1 MTMTWRV
8 EVDRGVCIGSG
19 ICAGTA
25 PDVFRLEGERSR
37 PVQEEIE
44 PQEAALDA
52 ADSCP
57 ALAITLRTESDEIV
71 GPRP

>member
-1 MTMTWRV
+1 MSWRV
-8 EVDRGVCIGSG
+8 EVDRDVCIGSG
-19 ICAGTA
+19 VCAGTA
-25 PDVFRLEGERSR
+25 PEVFRLENERSR
-37 PVQEEIE
+37 PVTETIE

-57 ALAITLRTESDEIV
+57 ALAITLLDESGEEV